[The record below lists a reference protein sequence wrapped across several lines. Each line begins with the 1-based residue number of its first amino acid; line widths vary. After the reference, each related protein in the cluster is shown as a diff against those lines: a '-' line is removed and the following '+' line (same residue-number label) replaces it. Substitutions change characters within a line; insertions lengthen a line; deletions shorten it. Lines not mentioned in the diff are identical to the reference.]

1 MSIITKEEKN
11 KICLNLVKQMHQYII
26 NMGDEDIYDIW
37 IRDGVP
43 DCPSEEDF
51 EDFAYDPTAFTEL
64 CTLFGQLCKNE
75 EL

>member
-1 MSIITKEEKN
+1 
-11 KICLNLVKQMHQYII
+11 MHQYII

-51 EDFAYDPTAFTEL
+51 EDFAYDPTTFTEL
-64 CTLFGQLCKNE
+64 CTLFGQLCQNE
-75 EL
+75 EE